1 MLDFGFYNLD
11 CMEGMKEFPD
21 NYFELAIVDPEYG
34 IGAGEYSGFDKVKRK
49 NGTVGHTKRASHKKK
64 CWDSAPPDFH
74 YFAELERVSC
84 NRIIWGGNYFKLP
97 PTRGIISWDK
107 CQPFKNFSAFELAWT
122 SFDKPAKI
130 FKYDNKGFMNPD
142 GSAIHPTQKPVA
154 LYRWL
159 LQNYAKAGDKILDTH
174 VGSASSLIAFEK
186 EGFDYVGF
194 ELDEDY
200 FRDATKRLKQARI
213 TTIDMFK
220 EPKKQ
225 ILENE
230 EIVF

>member
-21 NYFELAIVDPEYG
+21 NYFELAIVDPPYG
-34 IGAGEYSGFDKVKRK
+34 LGSKLLDGGCRGGMGSLRTSFGSMRQKDWDVKPDKFYFD
-49 NGTVGHTKRASHKKK
+49 
-64 CWDSAPPDFH
+64 
-74 YFAELERVSC
+74 ELLRCSKEQ
-84 NRIIWGGNYFKLP
+84 IIWGGNYFLDHLNS
-97 PTRGIISWDK
+97 TTCMIVWDK
-107 CQPFKNFSAFELAWT
+107 MNGTNPLVDAELAWT
-122 SFDKPAKI
+122 SFDKTTRI
-130 FKYDNKGFMNPD
+130 FRMHHFSKGYDNK
-142 GSAIHPTQKPVA
+142 IHPTQKPVA

-159 LQNYAKAGDKILDTH
+159 LQNYAKQGDKILDTH
-174 VGSASSLIAFEK
+174 AGSFSQEIACEI
-186 EGFDYVGF
+186 EGFDYVAF
-194 ELDEDY
+194 EIDKDY
-200 FRDATKRLKQARI
+200 FRDGTKRLKQTRI